1 MRKSPGFDEGHWPL
15 LLNECPW
22 FCATCI
28 GETFRSCMMQ
38 RSQKNH
44 TVLSLGKFFKSEK
57 NHQRFS
63 KSFSGR
69 YIESDLRKVMLE
81 WAKLF

>member
-44 TVLSLGKFFKSEK
+44 TVLSLEKFS
-57 NHQRFS
+57 N
-63 KSFSGR
+63 
-69 YIESDLRKVMLE
+69 LRRIIKDFRKAFPADTLKVI
-81 WAKLF
+81 

>member
-38 RSQKNH
+38 RSQK
-44 TVLSLGKFFKSEK
+44 TTLCFRWK
-57 NHQRFS
+57 NFS
-63 KSFSGR
+63 N
-69 YIESDLRKVMLE
+69 LRGIIKDFRKAFPADTLKVI
-81 WAKLF
+81 